1 MKDLNGMLAKKF
13 LDTCED
19 IKNSQ
24 SIEDLNFYSGLAC
37 GLASALFLS
46 DVIDIDCYTAMH
58 LNIGVARDECSL
70 GGVLDNEK

>member
-1 MKDLNGMLAKKF
+1 MKDLDEKLAKRF
-13 LDTCED
+13 LNVCDN

-24 SIEDLNFYSGLAC
+24 SIEDLNFYYGLAC

-58 LNIGVARDECSL
+58 LHIGVARDECIL
-70 GGVLDNEK
+70 GGAC

>member
-70 GGVLDNEK
+70 RGVLDNEK

>member
-1 MKDLNGMLAKKF
+1 MKDLNGRLAKKF

-24 SIEDLNFYSGLAC
+24 SIEDLNFYCGLAC

-58 LNIGVARDECSL
+58 LHIGVARDECSL
-70 GGVLDNEK
+70 GGVC